1 MLLQITYVQ
10 YFLFIRVCPHS
21 VSASFQGQA
30 DVWLWFPWCRQW
42 ASDISVMCPWPMA
55 SKKEKFCSLVLWP
68 FCNMQVH
75 SIFWYFT
82 KSFTTKYLLFLVL
95 WWKKFTST
103 FFFSFYHRI
112 SDLDDSLEASSPN
125 TLTYQAR
132 NRFSQEGEIQSPKLV
147 NIDSR
152 IHMVH
157 IL

>member
-1 MLLQITYVQ
+1 M
-10 YFLFIRVCPHS
+10 
-21 VSASFQGQA
+21 
-30 DVWLWFPWCRQW
+30 
-42 ASDISVMCPWPMA
+42 M
-55 SKKEKFCSLVLWP
+55 KEIHF
-68 FCNMQVH
+68 N
-75 SIFWYFT
+75 
-82 KSFTTKYLLFLVL
+82 
-95 WWKKFTST
+95 